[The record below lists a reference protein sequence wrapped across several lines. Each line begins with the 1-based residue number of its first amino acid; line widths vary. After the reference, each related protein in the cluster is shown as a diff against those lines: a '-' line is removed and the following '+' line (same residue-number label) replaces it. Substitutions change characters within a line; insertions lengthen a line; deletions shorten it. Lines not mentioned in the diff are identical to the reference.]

1 MEKTIKQ
8 TKKTFRELRETTKNE
23 IASIYKTCK
32 NNAQFVKVF
41 DAILDNNIKT
51 LDEIVSKQKA
61 TKKYT
66 DPEMLEELQH
76 NFGKSSAERRRRAD
90 LAMEKDTLVLIT
102 DERNKNIEMYY
113 IIYSLF
119 ILLLVII
126 QGSVLL
132 FK

>member
-1 MEKTIKQ
+1 
-8 TKKTFRELRETTKNE
+8 
-23 IASIYKTCK
+23 
-32 NNAQFVKVF
+32 VKVF

-76 NFGKSSAERRRRAD
+76 NFEKSSAERRRRAD